1 MDLSHKSA
9 QNVEFMIEEI
19 KKKLKVVSVNA
30 IKAAHFDEEQY
41 EDIKDIYEMI
51 NNKTKFSI
59 NEVEAIV
66 RELGK
71 LRKV

>member
-1 MDLSHKSA
+1 MDLSQKSIE
-9 QNVEFMIEEI
+9 NVEFMIEEI

-30 IKAAHFDEEQY
+30 IKPAHFDEEQY
-41 EDIKDIYEMI
+41 EDIKDIYDMI
-51 NNKTKFSI
+51 KSKNNFSI

-71 LRKV
+71 LRKA